1 MSGPEGLL
9 IWTLPSRGALRHREG
24 KCLALGHTASQGRL
38 GLESWFLVSLFCGSL
53 FSLLEGNRWL
63 SESMH
68 LLGPNL
74 PTSTA
79 IFKGC
84 LNLTRPPKAL
94 PLPHAE
100 SSHQSWTGGV
110 TQTSPSCSGQLRDS
124 YASSSASFLQHHHH
138 RREYLSHKSLVL
150 GHPVIQQIHKAGWLA
165 GLKSTI

>member
-110 TQTSPSCSGQLRDS
+110 TQNLTQLLWTAERQLC
-124 YASSSASFLQHHHH
+124 FL
-138 RREYLSHKSLVL
+138 LCLL
-150 GHPVIQQIHKAGWLA
+150 PPAPPPPL
-165 GLKSTI
+165 